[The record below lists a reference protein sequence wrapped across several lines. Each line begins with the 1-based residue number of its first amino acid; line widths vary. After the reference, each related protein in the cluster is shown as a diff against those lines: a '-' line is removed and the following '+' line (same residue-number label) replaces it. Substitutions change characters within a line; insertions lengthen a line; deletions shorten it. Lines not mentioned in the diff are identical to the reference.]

1 MTRTSDNPAVVVRR
15 ISNANTGLVIDLLVI
30 CYQML
35 RQSPAASSEVKSLT
49 ALAAMG
55 HKAKRATIYGGE
67 GNNVL
72 WGGSGNDAIWA
83 GAGHDRMGVD
93 RTWGRRR

>member
-1 MTRTSDNPAVVVRR
+1 
-15 ISNANTGLVIDLLVI
+15 
-30 CYQML
+30 ML
-35 RQSPAASSEVKSLT
+35 RHSPAASSEVKSLT

-55 HKAKRATIYGGE
+55 HEAKRATIYGGE
-67 GNNVL
+67 GNDSLWGGSGNNVL

-93 RTWGRRR
+93 RTWGSSSVIWPVLR